1 MYNATVLHDSFRR
14 AGTAHRTLT
23 RAPLVPS
30 QDVSRYQARDM
41 PAPTYDLDRQAPD
54 LLHSLLVPA
63 LAVAVT
69 GGGIV
74 LIQQIGAWLAR

>member
-1 MYNATVLHDSFRR
+1 MYNATLLHDSFRR
-14 AGTAHRTLT
+14 SGTAHRTLT

-41 PAPTYDLDRQAPD
+41 PAPTYDLDQKTPE
-54 LLHSLLVPA
+54 LLHSILLPA
-63 LAVAVT
+63 LAVAIT

-74 LIQQIGAWLAR
+74 LIQQIGAWLAH

>member
-1 MYNATVLHDSFRR
+1 MHTTFMHDSFRR

-41 PAPTYDLDRQAPD
+41 PAPIYDLDREGGDFPRSI
-54 LLHSLLVPA
+54 LMPA
-63 LAVAVT
+63 LAVAIT
-69 GGGIV
+69 GGGIA
-74 LIQQIGAWLAR
+74 LIQRLGAWLSR

>member
-1 MYNATVLHDSFRR
+1 MHHSTILHDSFRR

-41 PAPTYDLDRQAPD
+41 PAPTYDLDHEEQGFLR
-54 LLHSLLVPA
+54 SITWPA
-63 LAVAVT
+63 VAVAVT

-74 LIQQIGAWLAR
+74 FIQLVGAWLAR

>member
-1 MYNATVLHDSFRR
+1 MHTALMHDSFRR

-41 PAPTYDLDRQAPD
+41 PAPVYDLDRERDDFPSSIW
-54 LLHSLLVPA
+54 LPA
-63 LAVAVT
+63 LAVAIT
-69 GGGIV
+69 GGGIA
-74 LIQQIGAWLAR
+74 LIQRLGAWLSR